1 MDATVS
7 RCIDDKG
14 EYTEGYTFNPEN
26 AAYADGNAMP
36 FRVYRIAVPG
46 KVRPSVSVS
55 DSKTVP
61 LGKPFCKNASIKY
74 SGVSVGEPYFRDGLW
89 IVDVNVPLYVRA
101 GALPA
106 LRSKFRLSVESPAG
120 ASGTNPGSR
129 ALSRVDNPKAAKY
142 FGVSQSSR
150 RKALR
155 RSASSELS
163 DVNFL
168 AEILVGDKDIATTTE
183 DGLYAVSFGDLRI
196 ALQEQGR
203 EKDLYGIPVEKIR
216 MYAAS
221 PDTLTEMVPGA
232 SLLEPSQIF
241 EIPIEVRDHSGS
253 QSKGNGTFDEGDSIV
268 FVGYGKNFWKRCDRV
283 DPTLSGGKMD
293 YYYSVSPYSFYQH
306 FLFGWS
312 DTKSSARM
320 GNTLKAPSGSGSDI
334 EWLRYV
340 RAEKDVFLRDAYF
353 GKEAEYEAETG
364 KEWFWAWH
372 HRDETTELSDINLQ
386 MPQTTNLKGL
396 VEGGKQFASVSFFP
410 HRSVWATNVDGKKDQ
425 TQDLTLSGESYTSRM
440 SQIHFSFDINGTSFK
455 DSDLELLPGGNFRI
469 DKPELKKSGN
479 KFTLTML
486 PNDRQYDRFDGYSL
500 AYQWN
505 PSVDS
510 AEWLLPGK
518 VSGIVKIPVGKTS
531 GIRVMKFVDMIP
543 VGLLNISDGVAKDSI
558 PSESDVRYLA
568 YKADKP
574 MKPAKITG
582 IVPNVSGVL
591 NNISRINSATEYLII
606 SPKEF
611 AAQSVQLGKFRSDG
625 TAISTI
631 PTTVVSAE
639 DIYRMYTGGEVSP
652 VALRNYIA
660 YAYSVCP
667 ELKYVLLVG
676 HGHFDYK
683 NVLVQGKSFLPPYEI
698 EDAVVEDF
706 FAALD
711 SGEAVRYGTYDLDV
725 AVGRLPVTSSYEMS
739 NYISKA
745 KEYEEVGKFD
755 HGVWRSNVLLTADDA
770 MNGNVEDHERHT
782 LFEEEVAIILD
793 SVSEEQGFRWNLKKV
808 YLVDYSYDGGGQK
821 KSAQNDFLSL
831 LNQGALIT
839 NYFGHGSKTDW
850 ASEGLLKVGYIPR
863 LSNRGRYTIL
873 NSFSCTVARFD
884 DGKDRSLSE
893 EFMLAANA
901 GSIASIG
908 ATRETLAPQN
918 KAMGKSIMANAL
930 STSGITYGESFK
942 KTKNDVV
949 AGYSGQRY
957 NNERYVYIGE
967 PVIRMPIAENKVS
980 LDQKLDT
987 IRGLDNMKF
996 SGSVSGMDNGF
1007 VHLALREGRVK
1018 KKLPLGVILSNGI
1031 EDSVEV
1037 TYEGSLLYSEE
1048 VPVKSGRFAT
1058 EFVTPKKLN
1067 FGDTA
1072 AEFTA
1077 WAYSSK
1083 MKTVARVLKSGIQIS
1098 GMSAYADSIHDDLPP
1113 RIRMQPCYTGVN
1125 ETFFANGQHVKMQ
1138 SPACLQIVIEDSTAL
1153 DFREQADEGISFEV
1167 VGVEDPYHPSPFIEQ
1182 TSKRAVLRKTFTT
1195 QNYPEGT
1202 YEFRVYAYDVLGN
1215 ASMQVVNLEI
1225 TGELKDG
1232 LVDVF
1237 NIPNPVGK
1245 KGTTFYFKDLALAVN
1260 RPSTVNIFIYNQNGR
1275 LVKVIKNAVSG
1286 VTHWDGRDNH
1296 GRKLAN
1302 GLYHYV
1308 VRSEVPATDDFK
1320 KSTWTKKQKLLISR

>member
-1 MDATVS
+1 
-7 RCIDDKG
+7 
-14 EYTEGYTFNPEN
+14 
-26 AAYADGNAMP
+26 
-36 FRVYRIAVPG
+36 
-46 KVRPSVSVS
+46 
-55 DSKTVP
+55 
-61 LGKPFCKNASIKY
+61 
-74 SGVSVGEPYFRDGLW
+74 
-89 IVDVNVPLYVRA
+89 
-101 GALPA
+101 
-106 LRSKFRLSVESPAG
+106 
-120 ASGTNPGSR
+120 
-129 ALSRVDNPKAAKY
+129 
-142 FGVSQSSR
+142 
-150 RKALR
+150 
-155 RSASSELS
+155 
-163 DVNFL
+163 
-168 AEILVGDKDIATTTE
+168 
-183 DGLYAVSFGDLRI
+183 
-196 ALQEQGR
+196 
-203 EKDLYGIPVEKIR
+203 
-216 MYAAS
+216 
-221 PDTLTEMVPGA
+221 
-232 SLLEPSQIF
+232 
-241 EIPIEVRDHSGS
+241 
-253 QSKGNGTFDEGDSIV
+253 
-268 FVGYGKNFWKRCDRV
+268 
-283 DPTLSGGKMD
+283 
-293 YYYSVSPYSFYQH
+293 
-306 FLFGWS
+306 
-312 DTKSSARM
+312 
-320 GNTLKAPSGSGSDI
+320 
-334 EWLRYV
+334 
-340 RAEKDVFLRDAYF
+340 
-353 GKEAEYEAETG
+353 
-364 KEWFWAWH
+364 
-372 HRDETTELSDINLQ
+372 
-386 MPQTTNLKGL
+386 
-396 VEGGKQFASVSFFP
+396 
-410 HRSVWATNVDGKKDQ
+410 
-425 TQDLTLSGESYTSRM
+425 
-440 SQIHFSFDINGTSFK
+440 
-455 DSDLELLPGGNFRI
+455 
-469 DKPELKKSGN
+469 
-479 KFTLTML
+479 
-486 PNDRQYDRFDGYSL
+486 
-500 AYQWN
+500 
-505 PSVDS
+505 
-510 AEWLLPGK
+510 
-518 VSGIVKIPVGKTS
+518 
-531 GIRVMKFVDMIP
+531 
-543 VGLLNISDGVAKDSI
+543 
-558 PSESDVRYLA
+558 
-568 YKADKP
+568 
-574 MKPAKITG
+574 
-582 IVPNVSGVL
+582 
-591 NNISRINSATEYLII
+591 
-606 SPKEF
+606 
-611 AAQSVQLGKFRSDG
+611 
-625 TAISTI
+625 
-631 PTTVVSAE
+631 
-639 DIYRMYTGGEVSP
+639 
-652 VALRNYIA
+652 
-660 YAYSVCP
+660 
-667 ELKYVLLVG
+667 
-676 HGHFDYK
+676 
-683 NVLVQGKSFLPPYEI
+683 
-698 EDAVVEDF
+698 
-706 FAALD
+706 
-711 SGEAVRYGTYDLDV
+711 
-725 AVGRLPVTSSYEMS
+725 
-739 NYISKA
+739 
-745 KEYEEVGKFD
+745 
-755 HGVWRSNVLLTADDA
+755 
-770 MNGNVEDHERHT
+770 
-782 LFEEEVAIILD
+782 
-793 SVSEEQGFRWNLKKV
+793 
-808 YLVDYSYDGGGQK
+808 
-821 KSAQNDFLSL
+821 
-831 LNQGALIT
+831 
-839 NYFGHGSKTDW
+839 
-850 ASEGLLKVGYIPR
+850 
-863 LSNRGRYTIL
+863 
-873 NSFSCTVARFD
+873 
-884 DGKDRSLSE
+884 
-893 EFMLAANA
+893 MLAANA

-918 KAMGKSIMANAL
+918 KALGKSIMANAL

-1048 VPVKSGRFAT
+1048 VPVKSGKFAT

-1195 QNYPEGT
+1195 QNYPEGN